1 MMLRQ
6 RINRVLEVFL
16 VTLMIAMVL
25 NVLWQV
31 ASRYLLNNPSSFT
44 DELARYLLIWIGFL
58 GAAYGTGKHIHLA
71 IDLLPSK
78 IKNQGHKQLHHK
90 IVNGLI
96 AIFALLVM
104 LVGGIRLV
112 YVTLILDQRSSALDI
127 PLGIVYLAIPLSGLI
142 ILFYTLNDFN
152 RGEKGLSSIN
162 T

>member
-1 MMLRQ
+1 MKQ
-6 RINRVLEVFL
+6 RINRTLEVFL
-16 VTLMIAMVL
+16 VTLMITMVF

-71 IDLLPSK
+71 IDLLPAK
-78 IKNQGHKQLHHK
+78 IRNPAWQQLHRK

-96 AIFALLVM
+96 ALFALLVM
-104 LVGGIRLV
+104 VVGGLRLV

-142 ILFYTLNDFN
+142 ILFYTL
-152 RGEKGLSSIN
+152 GEIVGRDKDLSSVN
-162 T
+162 TG